1 MKPSLR
7 QNVRTTLW
15 SFSPTICARGAI
27 IGIIRNAFAVLLP
40 TKNSRKTM
48 NTKDLK
54 VTVKVFVESVSG
66 VMVEAEGWSDI
77 SLNEA
82 SFRMKDAFK
91 RYDQPTVKI
100 Y

>member
-1 MKPSLR
+1 
-7 QNVRTTLW
+7 
-15 SFSPTICARGAI
+15 
-27 IGIIRNAFAVLLP
+27 
-40 TKNSRKTM
+40 M
-48 NTKDLK
+48 NTKYLK

-66 VMVEAEGWSDI
+66 AMVEAEGWSDI

>member
-1 MKPSLR
+1 
-7 QNVRTTLW
+7 
-15 SFSPTICARGAI
+15 
-27 IGIIRNAFAVLLP
+27 
-40 TKNSRKTM
+40 M
-48 NTKDLK
+48 NTKDIK

-66 VMVEAEGWSDI
+66 AMVEAERWSDI

-82 SFRMKDAFK
+82 SFK